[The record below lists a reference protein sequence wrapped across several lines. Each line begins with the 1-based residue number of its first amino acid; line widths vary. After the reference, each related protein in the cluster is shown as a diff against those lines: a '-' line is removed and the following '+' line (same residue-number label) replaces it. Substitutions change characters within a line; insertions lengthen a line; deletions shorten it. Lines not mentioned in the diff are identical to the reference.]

1 MDEQA
6 RLRKKDAADTL
17 IDDAI
22 IIVEGIM
29 NFITR
34 RREKRK
40 KEKGNGGANR
50 VGFAGYYTLMTYVSS
65 VIPYDEP
72 N

>member
-1 MDEQA
+1 MDEH
-6 RLRKKDAADTL
+6 AADAL

-40 KEKGNGGANR
+40 KATEVETEWVSR
-50 VGFAGYYTLMTYVSS
+50 VT
-65 VIPYDEP
+65 IH
-72 N
+72 